1 MNQLDTA
8 YFLGFADL
16 RTEFMWVSTA
26 AECCFHFNVELL
38 YAKFPGS
45 AILVY
50 SVSQMPKAHLPSRIL
65 LRVDVETAAHVD
77 GLMFRAT
84 LSMRVI
90 RMCRAIEH

>member
-1 MNQLDTA
+1 MNQSDTA

-26 AECCFHFNVELL
+26 GECDFHFNVELS
-38 YAKFPGS
+38 YGNFPGN
-45 AILVY
+45 AIFVY
-50 SVSQMPKAHLPSRIL
+50 SVSQMPRAHLPSRIL
-65 LRVDVETAAHVD
+65 LRFDVETAAHVD